1 MKKSILGI
9 ICVIL
14 VIAFS
19 SFCINANASNNI
31 VNIENGWNYHSDV
44 DEMDGS
50 TSKGAIIISSNIVE
64 FESPYDGGSKLAII
78 IHGSENVSVV
88 GIGIINGKFNFNEDD
103 GINYVR
109 VRFDNDT
116 PILFLT
122 EPSDDSSDLLFL
134 KLSNTKEFIE
144 LAKKAKTIK
153 IEAPFFGEDWRA
165 FTFNAKKPLVW

>member
-1 MKKSILGI
+1 MKKSILGL

-19 SFCINANASNNI
+19 SFCINANASNTNAN
-31 VNIENGWNYHSDV
+31 VKNDWNYSSYIDKT
-44 DEMDGS
+44 DGS
-50 TSKGAIIISSNIVE
+50 MTKRAFVFSSNVVE
-64 FESPYDGGSKLAII
+64 FEPPYDGGSELAIMI
-78 IHGSENVSVV
+78 YGSENVSVV
-88 GIGIINGKFNFNEDD
+88 GIGIINGKFNFEDD

-122 EPSDDSSDLLFL
+122 EPSDDSSNLLFL
-134 KLSNTKEFIE
+134 KMSNTKKFIE

-165 FTFNAKKPLVW
+165 FTFNSEKPLEW